1 MASKD
6 RILLALKND
15 EEIKSFTTYLF
26 SLGYETSIAKDGAR
40 ALEASISD
48 SPAILIVDTDLPI
61 INGDRLFQI
70 LRNNPHTSKIPFLFI
85 SDSIVDVKGFRSGVD
100 VFLIRP
106 LNMEELHG
114 RIRHT
119 LTVKD
124 SGGFASGEI
133 EGRLRQMSLADILQ
147 FLHLNKKE
155 GVLKITAADAAGNV
169 FIKEGQI
176 YNAVVGG
183 VEKEKA
189 LFRLLQWNEG
199 KFEFIPSPIGVTK
212 KISTST
218 GNLLMEGMRQ
228 IDEFKKSQDEFP
240 EKKALIRTRIEEAQL
255 PQGLQPII
263 YEIIELLKTYQRV
276 EDIVENATY
285 TDYEVYKTIAGMM
298 SKGILEEIH
307 AKAGD
312 TVSETVE
319 FLTNDQ
325 AISIREKIIS
335 RFSDPHSLSAGKV
348 FLIGTSGVL
357 ISTFI
362 EFCRRIPGLT
372 VSYKSSYVSN
382 AKENPLGVVAT
393 LKLYGGME
401 INIFAVPSVK
411 NMGPLWQSFSSNLIG
426 LILLWNEDGGKDIKE
441 LVAAKQDILLKKR
454 IPVVHVFSEAPA
466 DDVTG
471 LRQTF
476 NLKYKKAF
484 NLKLDEPI
492 FRMDSEMIFEIF
504 YSLFSTL
511 IKEDYV
517 SA

>member
-1 MASKD
+1 MANKD
-6 RILLALKND
+6 KILLALKND
-15 EEIKSFTTYLF
+15 EEIKSFATYLY
-26 SLGYETSIAKDGAR
+26 SLGYETATAKDGGR
-40 ALEASISD
+40 ALEAAIAE
-48 SPAILIVDTDLPI
+48 SPAIIVADTDLPV

-85 SDSIVDVKGFRSGVD
+85 SDAIVDIKGFRSGID
-100 VFLIRP
+100 VFLVRP

-114 RIRHT
+114 RIKHT

-155 GVLKITAADAAGNV
+155 GVLKITSADAAGNV

-176 YNAVVGG
+176 YNAAVGG

-189 LFRLLQWNEG
+189 LFRLLQWTEG
-199 KFEFIPSPIGVTK
+199 KFEFIPSPIAVTK

-228 IDEFKKSQDEFP
+228 IDEFKKSQEEFP
-240 EKKALIRTRIEEAQL
+240 DKKALVRARVEEGQL

-276 EDIVENATY
+276 EDVVENATY
-285 TDYEVYKTIAGMM
+285 TDYEVYKTIAGMLA
-298 SKGILEEIH
+298 KGILEEVR

-312 TVSETVE
+312 AVSETVE

-348 FLIGTSGVL
+348 FLIATSGPL
-357 ISTFI
+357 IGTFV
-362 EFCRRIPGLT
+362 EFCRRIPGFT

-382 AKENPLGVVAT
+382 AKENPLGLVAT

-401 INIFAVPSVK
+401 INIFAIPSIK
-411 NMGPLWQSFSSNLIG
+411 HMGPLWKAFSSNLIG
-426 LILLWNEDGGKDIKE
+426 LILLWDEEGGKDIKE
-441 LVAAKQDILLKKR
+441 LVAAKQDILVNKR
-454 IPVVHVFSEAPA
+454 VPVVHVFAESAGE
-466 DDVTG
+466 DVTG
-471 LRQTF
+471 VRQTF

-492 FRMDSEMIFEIF
+492 FKMDAEMIFEIF

>member
-1 MASKD
+1 MAGKD
-6 RILLALKND
+6 KILLALRND
-15 EEIKSFTTYLF
+15 EEIKSFTTYLY
-26 SLGYETSIAKDGAR
+26 SLGYETVAVKDGAR
-40 ALEASISD
+40 ALEAAIAE
-48 SPAILIVDTDLPI
+48 SPAILIADTDLPV

-85 SDSIVDVKGFRSGVD
+85 SDVIVDIKGFRSGVD
-100 VFLIRP
+100 IFLIRP

-119 LTVKD
+119 LAVKD

-155 GVLKITAADAAGNV
+155 GVLKISSADMTGNV

-176 YNAVVGG
+176 YNAVSGN

-189 LFRLLQWNEG
+189 LFRLLQWTEG
-199 KFEFIPSPIGVTK
+199 KFEFIPSPIAVTK

-218 GNLLMEGMRQ
+218 GNILMEGMRQ
-228 IDEFKKSQDEFP
+228 IDEFRKSQDQFP
-240 EKKALIRTRIEEAQL
+240 NKKMLLRARIEDAAL

-263 YEIIELLKTYQRV
+263 YEIIELLKTYQKV
-276 EDIVENATY
+276 EDLVENATY
-285 TDYEVYKTIAGMM
+285 TDYEVYKTIAGMI
-298 SKGILEEIH
+298 SKGILEEAR
-307 AKAGD
+307 AKGESHSD
-312 TVSETVE
+312 TVE

-335 RFSDPHSLSAGKV
+335 RFSEAHNVSSGKV
-348 FLIGTSGVL
+348 FLIASSGGL
-357 ISTFI
+357 ISAFV
-362 EFCRRIPGLT
+362 EHCRRIPGFS
-372 VSYKSSYVSN
+372 VSYKSSYVPN
-382 AKENPLGVVAT
+382 AKENPLGIVAT

-401 INIFAVPSVK
+401 INIFSIPSVK
-411 NMGPLWQSFSSNLIG
+411 NMGPMWKSFSTNLIG
-426 LILLWNEDGGKDIKE
+426 LILLWNEEGGKDIKE
-441 LVAAKQDILLKKR
+441 MVAAKQDILLQRR
-454 IPVVHVFSEAPA
+454 IPVVHVFA
-466 DDVTG
+466 DTG
-471 LRQTF
+471 GEDTTGGRQTF
-476 NLKYKKAF
+476 NLRYKKAF

-492 FRMDSEMIFEIF
+492 FRMDAEMVFEVF